1 VTLLADRGFC
11 DAELLLTLK
20 KLGWHYRIR
29 AKQSLMVYRRGQHK
43 GCKIERLLP
52 QRGQARFLQQVF
64 VTRRRIGPVSLA
76 LAWPAAGQKDL
87 DPWIIISDEPTDL
100 ETFHEYGLRSD
111 IEENFLDDKSNAFQV
126 QKSEV
131 RSTDGLSRLFL
142 VLAVATLYLLSTGAH
157 VVHSGL
163 RRLVDTH
170 WDRGLSYL
178 QIGWRWIRRCV
189 AQGLSISNHL
199 ELPADPDPEPARASR
214 RQSRPPPTFVLVA
227 DSG

>member
-1 VTLLADRGFC
+1 
-11 DAELLLTLK
+11 
-20 KLGWHYRIR
+20 
-29 AKQSLMVYRRGQHK
+29 M
-43 GCKIERLLP
+43 
-52 QRGQARFLQQVF
+52 RF
-64 VTRRRIGPVSLA
+64 
-76 LAWPAAGQKDL
+76 
-87 DPWIIISDEPTDL
+87 
-100 ETFHEYGLRSD
+100 D

-178 QIGWRWIRRCV
+178 QIGWRWIRRCL

-214 RQSRPPPTFVLVA
+214 RQSRLPPTFVLVA